1 MALQDFFACAPKAE
15 EAFPPDC
22 LVSQRGSE
30 DGLDGVHAVLRLV
43 EDDGARALKDLVR
56 HLQRLKM
63 ELLADLAA
71 DAGVEVVERRQAVHD
86 RAFSPAASM
95 SF

>member
-1 MALQDFFACAPKAE
+1 MKCFNQE
-15 EAFPPDC
+15 SV

-30 DGLDGVHAVLRLV
+30 DGLDGVHAVLGLV

-71 DAGVEVVERRQAVHD
+71 NAGVEVVERGQAVHEHGH
-86 RAFSPAASM
+86 
-95 SF
+95 